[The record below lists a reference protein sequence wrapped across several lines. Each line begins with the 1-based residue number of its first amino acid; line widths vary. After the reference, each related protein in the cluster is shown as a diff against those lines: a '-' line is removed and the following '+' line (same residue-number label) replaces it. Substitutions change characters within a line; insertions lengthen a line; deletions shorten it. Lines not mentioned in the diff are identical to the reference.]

1 MLGRCFTLL
10 ALGLLRAPLLLT
22 FKFRMDLPFLRW
34 LRARFDLAHDMADPA
49 EIVVDVEAGIAF
61 KGTNLWVLFF
71 AILVASVGLNVNS
84 TAVIIGAMLISPLMG
99 PIVGIGFGAAISDVA
114 LVRRGLKNLGI
125 AAGLSV
131 LVSALYFRFTPLT
144 DAGSELLART
154 TPTTW
159 DVAIALF
166 GGAAGAIGLTRRE
179 VGNVVP
185 GVSIATALMP
195 PLCTAGYGLAT
206 AHWAFL
212 AGALYLF
219 CINAA
224 FISLAMFL
232 VARILPL
239 PQHEFENRR
248 QARRAKF
255 LFWAVAFLTAI
266 PSVWLGAR
274 IVRRTTF
281 EHNAQQ
287 FVDEQLNLP
296 GAYVVTRRIEPETR
310 TINVLLMG
318 RLLTPTQLRT
328 VRAHL
333 ADYRL
338 PRTQLTVRQGL
349 AQLDSTDA
357 HALRT
362 SLLDDMRSR
371 NEQTLASYDT
381 RLAQLQQLLTQQA
394 ADQQTGLPAPET
406 LLREMQTEHP
416 TVRQLGLSRLVQP
429 AADSLRADTTVVV
442 SIRTTRPL
450 PAAETQRLTQ
460 WLRVRAGRQPVQLLL
475 TPTPEEAVP
484 APPEPRKRRPA
495 RRRR

>member
-1 MLGRCFTLL
+1 
-10 ALGLLRAPLLLT
+10 
-22 FKFRMDLPFLRW
+22 MDLPFLRW
-34 LRARFDLAHDMADPA
+34 LRTRFDLAHDMAEPT
-49 EIVVDVEAGIAF
+49 EIVADVEAGIAF

-99 PIVGIGFGAAISDVA
+99 PIVGVGFGAATSDVD

-154 TPTTW
+154 QPTTW

-166 GGAAGAIGLTRRE
+166 GGAAGAIGFTRRE
-179 VGNVVP
+179 TSNVVP

-206 AHWAFL
+206 AHWTFL

-239 PQHEFENRR
+239 PQHAFVNRQ
-248 QARRAKF
+248 QARRAKL
-255 LFWAVAFLTAI
+255 LFWAVAVLTAV
-266 PSVWLGAR
+266 PSVWLGSR

-296 GAYVVTRRIEPETR
+296 GAYVVTRRIEPATR

-318 RLLTPTQLRT
+318 RQLTPVQLRT
-328 VRAHL
+328 VRARL

-338 PRTQLTVRQGL
+338 PQAQLTVRQGL
-349 AQLDSTDA
+349 AQLDSADA

-362 SLLDDMRSR
+362 SLLEDMRSR
-371 NEQTLASYDT
+371 NEQALAGYDT
-381 RLAQLQQLLTQQA
+381 RLAKLQLLLTQQT
-394 ADQQTGLPAPET
+394 ADNASLPAPEA
-406 LLREMQTEHP
+406 LLREVQAEHP

-429 AADSLRADTTVVV
+429 AADSLRADTTLVVAV
-442 SIRTTRPL
+442 STARPL
-450 PAAETQRLTQ
+450 PAAEAQRLTQ
-460 WLRVRAGRQPVQLLL
+460 WLGVRAGPQPVRLLL
-475 TPTPEEAVP
+475 TPTPETASVTP
-484 APPEPRKRRPA
+484 APRQRQPAPRPRRPA
-495 RRRR
+495 RRR

>member
-1 MLGRCFTLL
+1 
-10 ALGLLRAPLLLT
+10 
-22 FKFRMDLPFLRW
+22 MDLPVLRW
-34 LRARFDLAHDMADPA
+34 LRTRFDLAHDMADPT
-49 EIVVDVEAGIAF
+49 EIVADVEAGIAF

-71 AILVASVGLNVNS
+71 AILIASVGLNVNS

-99 PIVGIGFGAAISDVA
+99 PIVGIGFGAAISDVS

-131 LVSALYFRFTPLT
+131 LVSGLYFRFTPLT

-179 VGNVVP
+179 IGNVVP

-224 FISLAMFL
+224 FISLSMFL

-239 PQHEFENRR
+239 PQHEFENRQ
-248 QARRAKF
+248 QARRAKL
-255 LFWAVAFLTAI
+255 LFWAVALLTAV

-296 GAYVVTRRIEPETR
+296 GAYVVTRRIEPEAR

-318 RLLTPTQLRT
+318 RLLTPAQLRT

-338 PRTQLTVRQGL
+338 PHAQLTVRQGL
-349 AQLDSTDA
+349 AQLDSADA

-371 NEQTLASYDT
+371 NEQTLASYDA
-381 RLAQLQQLLTQQA
+381 RLAQLQQLLTQQV
-394 ADQQTGLPAPET
+394 ADQTSLPAPEA
-406 LLREMQTEHP
+406 LLREMQAEHP

-429 AADSLRADTTVVV
+429 AADSLRADTLVVV
-442 SIRTTRPL
+442 SIRTARPL

-460 WLRVRAGRQPVQLLL
+460 WLGVRAGRQPVRLLL
-475 TPTPEEAVP
+475 TPAPEEAVP
-484 APPEPRKRRPA
+484 TPPKPQKRRPA
-495 RRRR
+495 RRR

>member
-1 MLGRCFTLL
+1 
-10 ALGLLRAPLLLT
+10 
-22 FKFRMDLPFLRW
+22 
-34 LRARFDLAHDMADPA
+34 
-49 EIVVDVEAGIAF
+49 
-61 KGTNLWVLFF
+61 VLFF

-99 PIVGIGFGAAISDVA
+99 PIVGVGFGAATSNVD

-131 LVSALYFRFTPLT
+131 LVSALYFRLTPLT

-166 GGAAGAIGLTRRE
+166 GGAAGAIGFTRRE
-179 VGNVVP
+179 VSNVVP

-206 AHWAFL
+206 AHWAFM
-212 AGALYLF
+212 AGAFYLF

-239 PQHEFENRR
+239 PHFEFENRR
-248 QARRAKF
+248 QARRAKI
-255 LFWAVAFLTAI
+255 LFWLVAVLTAV
-266 PSVWLGAR
+266 PSVWLAAG

-281 EHNAQQ
+281 EHNAQR
-287 FVDEQLNLP
+287 FVDEELNLP
-296 GAYVVTRRIEPETR
+296 GAYVVTRRIEYDKR
-310 TINVLLMG
+310 AINVLLTG
-318 RLLTPTQLRT
+318 RMLTPAQLRA
-328 VRAHL
+328 VRARLDEYHL
-333 ADYRL
+333 RRA
-338 PRTQLTVRQGL
+338 QLTVRQGL
-349 AQLDSTDA
+349 AQLDSADA

-362 SLLDDMRSR
+362 SLLEDVRSR
-371 NEQTLASYDT
+371 NEQTLASYDA

-394 ADQQTGLPAPET
+394 DQTGLPAPAT
-406 LLREMQTEHP
+406 LLREVQAEHP

-429 AADSLRADTTVVV
+429 AADSLRADTAVVV
-442 SIRTTRPL
+442 SLRTTQPL
-450 PAAETQRLTQ
+450 PAAEAQRLTQ
-460 WLRVRAGRQPVQLLL
+460 GLTVRAGTRQPVRLLL
-475 TPTPEEAVP
+475 EGP
-484 APPEPRKRRPA
+484 K
-495 RRRR
+495 

>member
-1 MLGRCFTLL
+1 
-10 ALGLLRAPLLLT
+10 
-22 FKFRMDLPFLRW
+22 MDLPLLRW

-49 EIVVDVEAGIAF
+49 EIVADVEAGIAF

-99 PIVGIGFGAAISDVA
+99 PIVGVGFGAATSNLD

-125 AAGLSV
+125 AAGLSL
-131 LVSALYFRFTPLT
+131 LVSALYFRLTPLT

-166 GGAAGAIGLTRRE
+166 GGAAGAIGFTRRE
-179 VGNVVP
+179 VSNVVP

-206 AHWAFL
+206 AHWAFT

-239 PQHEFENRR
+239 PHHEFENPR
-248 QARRAKF
+248 QARRAKI
-255 LFWAVAFLTAI
+255 LFWLVALLTAV

-281 EHNAQQ
+281 EHNAQR
-287 FVDEQLNLP
+287 FVDEELNLP
-296 GAYVVTRRIEPETR
+296 GAYVVTRRIEYDQR
-310 TINVLLMG
+310 AINVLLTGRVLTPAQLRAVRG
-318 RLLTPTQLRT
+318 RLPEYHLS
-328 VRAHL
+328 RA
-333 ADYRL
+333 R
-338 PRTQLTVRQGL
+338 LTVRQGL
-349 AQLDSTDA
+349 AQLDSADA
-357 HALRT
+357 HALRS
-362 SLLDDMRSR
+362 SLLEDLRSR
-371 NEQTLASYDT
+371 NEQTLAGYDA

-394 ADQQTGLPAPET
+394 SPTGLPAPEA
-406 LLREMQTEHP
+406 LLREVQAEHP
-416 TVRQLGLSRLVQP
+416 TVRQLALSQLAHP

-442 SIRTTRPL
+442 SVRTARPL
-450 PAAETQRLTQ
+450 PAAEVQRLSQ
-460 WLRVRAGRQPVQLLL
+460 WLRARAGTRQAVRLLV
-475 TPTPEEAVP
+475 EATQ
-484 APPEPRKRRPA
+484 
-495 RRRR
+495 

>member
-1 MLGRCFTLL
+1 M
-10 ALGLLRAPLLLT
+10 AV
-22 FKFRMDLPFLRW
+22 PFFRW
-34 LRARFDLAHDMADPA
+34 LRTRFDLAHDMADPA
-49 EIVVDVEAGIAF
+49 EIVADVEAGIAF

-99 PIVGIGFGAAISDVA
+99 PIVGVGFGAATSDVD

-131 LVSALYFRFTPLT
+131 LVSALYFCFTPLT

-166 GGAAGAIGLTRRE
+166 GGAAGAIGFTRRE
-179 VGNVVP
+179 VSNVVP

-206 AHWAFL
+206 AHWAFM

-239 PQHEFENRR
+239 PQHNFIDP
-248 QARRAKF
+248 QHARRAK
-255 LFWAVAFLTAI
+255 LMFWAVALLTAV
-266 PSVWLGAR
+266 PSVYLAAG

-281 EHNAQQ
+281 EHNAQR
-287 FVDEQLNLP
+287 FVDEELNLP
-296 GAYVVTRRIEPETR
+296 GAYVITRRIEYDQR
-310 TINVLLMG
+310 AINVLLTG
-318 RLLTPTQLRT
+318 RVLTPAQLRA
-328 VRAHL
+328 VRARLDTYHL
-333 ADYRL
+333 SRA
-338 PRTQLTVRQGL
+338 QLIVRQGL
-349 AQLDSTDA
+349 AQLDSADA

-362 SLLDDMRSR
+362 SLLEDVRSR
-371 NEQTLASYDT
+371 NEQTMAGYDA
-381 RLAQLQQLLTQQA
+381 RLAQLQELLTQQA
-394 ADQQTGLPAPET
+394 ASRSGLPAPDA
-406 LLREMQTEHP
+406 LLREVQAEHP
-416 TVRQLGLSRLVQP
+416 TVRQLALSQLAHP

-442 SIRTTRPL
+442 SVRTTRPL
-450 PAAETQRLTQ
+450 PADEAQHLSQ
-460 WLRVRAGRQPVQLLL
+460 WLSVRAGTRRPVRLLL
-475 TPTPEEAVP
+475 ETT
-484 APPEPRKRRPA
+484 K
-495 RRRR
+495 

>member
-1 MLGRCFTLL
+1 
-10 ALGLLRAPLLLT
+10 
-22 FKFRMDLPFLRW
+22 MDLPLLRW
-34 LRARFDLAHDMADPA
+34 LRARFDLAHDMAEPA
-49 EIVVDVEAGIAF
+49 EIVADVEAGIAF

-71 AILVASVGLNVNS
+71 AILIASVGLNVNS
-84 TAVIIGAMLISPLMG
+84 TAAIIGAMLISPLMG
-99 PIVGIGFGAAISDVA
+99 PIVGVGFGAATSDVN

-154 TPTTW
+154 QPTTW

-179 VGNVVP
+179 ISNVVP

-206 AHWAFL
+206 AHWAYV

-224 FISLAMFL
+224 FISLSMFL

-239 PQHEFENRR
+239 PQHAFENRQ
-248 QARRAKF
+248 QARRAKL
-255 LFWAVAFLTAI
+255 LFWAVAVLTAV

-296 GAYVVTRRIEPETR
+296 GSYVVTRRIEPEAR
-310 TINVLLMG
+310 TINVLLTG
-318 RLLTPTQLRT
+318 RALSTAQLRT
-328 VRAHL
+328 VRTRL
-333 ADYRL
+333 ADYHLR
-338 PRTQLTVRQGL
+338 RAQLTVRQGL
-349 AQLDSTDA
+349 AQLDSADA
-357 HALRT
+357 RALRT
-362 SLLDDMRSR
+362 SLLEDMKSR
-371 NEQTLASYDT
+371 NEKTLAGYET
-381 RLAQLQQLLTQQA
+381 RLAQLQQLLAPPPATA
-394 ADQQTGLPAPET
+394 RPALPPDT
-406 LLREMQTEHP
+406 VLLREARVEHP
-416 TVRQLGLSRLVQP
+416 RVRQLGLSHLVRP
-429 AADSLRADTTVVV
+429 AADSLRADTTLIV
-442 SIRTTRPL
+442 SLRTTGSL

-460 WLRVRAGRQPVQLLL
+460 WLSVRTGHARVRLLVEEEPPLKSPRRAGR
-475 TPTPEEAVP
+475 
-484 APPEPRKRRPA
+484 R
-495 RRRR
+495 